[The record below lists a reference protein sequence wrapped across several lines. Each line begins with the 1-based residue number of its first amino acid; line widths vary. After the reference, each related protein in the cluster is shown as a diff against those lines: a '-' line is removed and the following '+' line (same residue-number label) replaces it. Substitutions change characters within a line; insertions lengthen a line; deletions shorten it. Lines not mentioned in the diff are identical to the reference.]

1 MEYLK
6 FLKKYRDADN
16 LKKRLR
22 KIWRRYGI
30 SGNRMRG
37 NILAFVNTLNRYD
50 IVPTFPTTARVLINH
65 RKYFRSFSPEE
76 VEFAI
81 HGYYHQDYTML
92 PPQERKEQLMRAYF
106 AFQESD
112 IPVQGFRFPYL
123 RVNQDALMALNEL
136 PLEYDS
142 SFPFWWQVPMGSDN
156 PASQVLQKME
166 AQYTPFSPED
176 KLLLPYFIGKIVEI
190 PVSLPDDDILV
201 DRVSGLSL
209 QEIFRAWQ
217 TILKRSMARGDL
229 FVLQLHPERF
239 ELLKEPLTWLL
250 EEVQA
255 VRTNIWVAPLREI
268 SRWWKTRRQ
277 MKIEY
282 KILDSRRIKLSIKR
296 PIDLEYSCLN
306 YHGEL
311 NIEIRGMVKS
321 EFNYEE
327 IIFPVK
333 EIPLVAV
340 GNGISDKFKELLF
353 KAGFPYLEN
362 PPEKERF
369 SVYWEKDPPLNS
381 EVSWLKDFLEGLTR
395 PLLRICAW
403 PRQYRSAFAVTGDID
418 AITVQDFLS
427 RVYGR

>member
-6 FLKKYRDADN
+6 FLKKYRDVDN
-16 LKKRLR
+16 LKQRMY

-37 NILAFVNTLNRYD
+37 NIRAFVHTLNRYD

-65 RKYFRSFSPEE
+65 RKYFRSFPSEE

-92 PPQERKEQLMRAYF
+92 PPRERKERLMRAFF
-106 AFQESD
+106 AFQESG

-123 RVNQDALMALNEL
+123 RVNQEALIALNEL

-142 SFPFWWQVPMGSDN
+142 SFPFWWPVTMGNDQT
-156 PASQVLQKME
+156 ASNVLQKME
-166 AQYTPFSPED
+166 EQYTPFSPVN
-176 KLLLPYFIGKIVEI
+176 KLLFPYFIGKIVEI

-201 DRVSGLSL
+201 DRVPDLNSR
-209 QEIFRAWQ
+209 EIFQAWQ

-255 VRTNIWVAPLREI
+255 GRTNIWVAPLREI

-277 MKIEY
+277 MSVEY
-282 KILDSRRIKLSIKR
+282 KILDSRRIKLYVKR

-306 YHGEL
+306 YHAEL
-311 NIEIRGMVKS
+311 NVKIMGVVKS
-321 EFNYEE
+321 EFNFEE
-327 IIFPVK
+327 ITLPMK
-333 EIPLVAV
+333 QIPLVAV
-340 GNGISDKFKELLF
+340 GKDVSNEFKELLF
-353 KAGFPYLEN
+353 NVGFPYVEN

-369 SVYWEKDPPLNS
+369 SVYWEKDPPINS
-381 EVSWLKDFLEGLTR
+381 EVNWLQDFLDGLTQ
-395 PLLRICAW
+395 PLLRIHTW

-418 AITVQDFLS
+418 AITVQDFIS
-427 RVYGR
+427 RVYGH